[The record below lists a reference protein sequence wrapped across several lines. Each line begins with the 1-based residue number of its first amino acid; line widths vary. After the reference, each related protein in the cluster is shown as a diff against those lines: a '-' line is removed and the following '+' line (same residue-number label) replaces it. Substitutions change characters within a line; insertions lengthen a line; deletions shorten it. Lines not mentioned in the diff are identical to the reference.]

1 MQKNEMSPLALAYL
15 GDAVFELCVRRYITE
30 TYNSNVSKMNEYARE
45 LVNAASQAA
54 MYRKLEEV
62 LTEEETAVI
71 KRGRNA
77 KSKSVPKKAAVSA
90 YRYATGLEAL
100 FGYLYICG
108 RQGRID
114 ELFEICVA
122 SCANGENK

>member
-15 GDAVFELCVRRYITE
+15 GDAVFELCVRQYITE
-30 TYNSNVSKMNEYARE
+30 TYNTGVSKMNEYARR
-45 LVNAASQAA
+45 LVNAASQAE

-77 KSKSVPKKAAVSA
+77 KSKSVPKKADVAS
-90 YRYATGLEAL
+90 YRRATGLEAL
-100 FGYLYICG
+100 FGYLYVCG

-114 ELFEICVA
+114 ELFEICV
-122 SCANGENK
+122 SCADNENK